1 MRSEN
6 ARAEE
11 VWEDDYKMVGRE
23 YSSYGRGGVSGS
35 VMYIV
40 DALRVDLSR
49 NPKSRSLR
57 MG

>member
-1 MRSEN
+1 M
-6 ARAEE
+6 RAEE

-23 YSSYGRGGVSGS
+23 YSSYGWGGVSGS

>member
-1 MRSEN
+1 MRLEK
-6 ARAEE
+6 ARVEE

-23 YSSYGRGGVSGS
+23 YSSYGAGGVSGS

-49 NPKSRSLR
+49 SPKSRSLR
-57 MG
+57 IG

>member
-1 MRSEN
+1 VRLEK
-6 ARAEE
+6 ARVEE

-23 YSSYGRGGVSGS
+23 YSSYGPGDVSES

-40 DALRVDLSR
+40 DALKVDLSR
-49 NPKSRSLR
+49 NPKSRNLR

>member
-1 MRSEN
+1 V
-6 ARAEE
+6 RAEE

-35 VMYIV
+35 VMHIV

>member
-1 MRSEN
+1 MRSEK

-23 YSSYGRGGVSGS
+23 YSSYGAGGVSGS

>member
-1 MRSEN
+1 M
-6 ARAEE
+6 RAEE

-23 YSSYGRGGVSGS
+23 YSSYGRGDVSGS

-40 DALRVDLSR
+40 DALKVDLSR

>member
-1 MRSEN
+1 MKSEK

-11 VWEDDYKMVGRE
+11 AWEGDYKMVGRE

-40 DALRVDLSR
+40 DALRVDLFR